1 MQSTNASV
9 IAMNV
14 LTAPNAAFA
23 ALQEKPT
30 FLVPLLLLIAAAV
43 AASFLYMNGVDI
55 QWWSEQWLRQNP
67 EMSEA
72 QADRLLRLVENV
84 PQVGIAV
91 VAACFATLGVGAVL
105 LVQALY
111 FKVVT
116 WITRDEVSYQ
126 HWFSMVCWCALPSL
140 LTSIASIV
148 NLLTSD
154 VSLMPEETVNP
165 LTFAN
170 LTGFEASDDGVRRLL
185 SGYDPMR
192 IWSLAL
198 MIVGYRTFAARSL
211 AASAG
216 IVLLPILLLATLTLL
231 T

>member
-1 MQSTNASV
+1 MR
-9 IAMNV
+9 
-14 LTAPNAAFA
+14 AAFA
-23 ALQEKPT
+23 A
-30 FLVPLLLLIAAAV
+30 
-43 AASFLYMNGVDI
+43 
-55 QWWSEQWLRQNP
+55 
-67 EMSEA
+67 
-72 QADRLLRLVENV
+72 
-84 PQVGIAV
+84 
-91 VAACFATLGVGAVL
+91 
-105 LVQALY
+105 
-111 FKVVT
+111 
-116 WITRDEVSYQ
+116 
-126 HWFSMVCWCALPSL
+126 H
-140 LTSIASIV
+140 
-148 NLLTSD
+148 
-154 VSLMPEETVNP
+154 